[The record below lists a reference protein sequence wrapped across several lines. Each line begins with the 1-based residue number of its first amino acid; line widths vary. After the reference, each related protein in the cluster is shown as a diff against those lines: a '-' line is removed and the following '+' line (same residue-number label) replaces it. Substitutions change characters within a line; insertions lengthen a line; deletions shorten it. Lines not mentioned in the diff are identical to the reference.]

1 MLNENYHGEIY
12 HFTSLIQASWIVDD
26 DRISAHL
33 AMSDECGR
41 GYREDSRKNVGP
53 NTPFISFTRDKNYH
67 IQGNDSTIVC
77 FVFDGDSIQNI
88 RKARLY
94 PYAYNTND
102 RNESEERVFGVDIYP
117 LHKYLKRIEITVSN
131 KEYSWASDRYFDEEG
146 ELYDEFSERFPNLSD
161 LEISRKISDFLISK
175 ITDNKLFGNKV
186 IIRESRNCNIDMNKN
201 TIRLTESELHKIVK
215 ESVRRVLKESNRFMQ
230 EDDVLL
236 QDKAI
241 FGDNNEHSY
250 NWRGYDGWAIGVLSD
265 VEDKNAP
272 KQVRLK
278 YPTIQEVL
286 NNEELANR
294 VMTYRGLNDTDSAY
308 KGGFE
313 PSDINYG
320 DATMALGKLEGVVS
334 NNTGKTAKQLDKALQ
349 PPHGYGMNN

>member
-1 MLNENYHGEIY
+1 
-12 HFTSLIQASWIVDD
+12 
-26 DRISAHL
+26 
-33 AMSDECGR
+33 MSDECGR
-41 GYREDSRKNVGP
+41 GYREDGRKRVGT

-67 IQGNDSTIVC
+67 IQGNNSTVVC

-102 RNESEERVFGVDIYP
+102 RNESKERVFGVDIYP
-117 LHKYLKRIEITVSN
+117 LHKYLKRIEITVSD

-175 ITDNKLFGNKV
+175 ITNNKLFGDKV

-201 TIRLTESELHKIVK
+201 TIRLTD
-215 ESVRRVLKESNRFMQ
+215 RFIQ
-230 EDDVLL
+230 EDYVLL
-236 QDKAI
+236 QDKSI

-250 NWRGYDGWAIGVLSD
+250 NRRCYDGWAVGILSD

-278 YPTIQEVL
+278 YPKIQEVL
-286 NNEELANR
+286 NNEELTNR
-294 VMTYRGLNDTDSAY
+294 VMPYRGLNDTDSAY
-308 KGGFE
+308 KKGFE
-313 PSDINYG
+313 PTDINYG
-320 DATMALGKLEGVVS
+320 DIMMALGKIDGVVS
-334 NNTGKTAKQLDKALQ
+334 NNTGKTAKQLNKALQ
-349 PPHGYGMNN
+349 PPHGYGMND